1 MNDLFKLSAPSMAN
15 WRSIKHAGLTLI
27 EILMTIFVLAIG
39 LLGVAALMPVGS
51 YQMQRGQIAQRVSEI
66 GPAALDL
73 IEAGNMHSPESLVEQ
88 FDGV

>member
-1 MNDLFKLSAPSMAN
+1 MQATLITSRAPSSQRLCGCAV
-15 WRSIKHAGLTLI
+15 GLTLI

-66 GPAALDL
+66 GPCCARSD
-73 IEAGNMHSPESLVEQ
+73 
-88 FDGV
+88 